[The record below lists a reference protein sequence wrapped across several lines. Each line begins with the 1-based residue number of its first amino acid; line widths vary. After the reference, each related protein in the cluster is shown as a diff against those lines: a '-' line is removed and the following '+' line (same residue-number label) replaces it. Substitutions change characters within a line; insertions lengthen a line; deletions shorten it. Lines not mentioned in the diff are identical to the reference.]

1 VRSIYRANES
11 ATFISKIFTSLD
23 VIVVD
28 SPARGGPGPPPFGGS
43 PFIWKLMRDY
53 FCFVDF
59 YREVSTTKGE
69 FKLITCKGNFLRKP
83 AICFM
88 VKQNAVIHP
97 IFPPFEVN
105 ISGNEVG
112 DMIPEDQ
119 SFSLFDCSL
128 DSLNVSA
135 FDFDRDVGVSNVCLH
150 VRSIAKALMHAT
162 ILIKK
167 NYAPVRNSC

>member
-1 VRSIYRANES
+1 MC
-11 ATFISKIFTSLD
+11 D
-23 VIVVD
+23 H
-28 SPARGGPGPPPFGGS
+28 
-43 PFIWKLMRDY
+43 

-59 YREVSTTKGE
+59 NCEVSTTNGE
-69 FKLITCKGNFLRKP
+69 FKLITCEGNFLRKP

-112 DMIPEDQ
+112 DVMPEDQ
-119 SFSLFDCSL
+119 SFSLSDCSL
-128 DSLNVSA
+128 DSLNVSV
-135 FDFDRDVGVSNVCLH
+135 FDFDGDVGVSNGCLH
-150 VRSIAKALMHAT
+150 VGSIAKALMSAT

-167 NYAPVRNSC
+167 NYAPVHNSC

>member
-1 VRSIYRANES
+1 MC
-11 ATFISKIFTSLD
+11 D
-23 VIVVD
+23 H
-28 SPARGGPGPPPFGGS
+28 
-43 PFIWKLMRDY
+43 

-59 YREVSTTKGE
+59 NCEVSTTNGE
-69 FKLITCKGNFLRKP
+69 FKLITCEGNFLRKS

-105 ISGNEVG
+105 ISGNKVG
-112 DMIPEDQ
+112 DVMPENQ
-119 SFSLFDCSL
+119 SFFLFDCSL
-128 DSLNVSA
+128 DSLNVSV
-135 FDFDRDVGVSNVCLH
+135 FDFDGDVGVSNVCLH
-150 VRSIAKALMHAT
+150 VRSIAKALMRAT